1 MLFSVKVLS
10 SSVDSMKRRVVKY
23 LRLGSDDVQ
32 TSVQAGPFGVDSNA
46 PKDMVAIYGATSEKG
61 KTVIIGYIN
70 KNALAEVGG
79 YRMFSTDESGEVKS
93 VVYLRNN
100 GDIEINGTD
109 DNLVRYAKLKEGFD
123 KLKSDF
129 NSLVTAYNSHIHI
142 TTATV
147 GPGPTPGVIA
157 PTTSTGTA
165 SSAEITGSKCDTLKT
180 GA

>member
-1 MLFSVKVLS
+1 MLYVVKILS
-10 SSVDSMKRRVVKY
+10 SSIDLAKRRVVKF

-32 TSVQAGPFGVDSNA
+32 TSLQVGPFGVDSNA
-46 PKDMVAIYGATSEKG
+46 PKDMIAIYGATSEKG
-61 KTVIIGYIN
+61 KTVIIGYVN

-79 YRMFSTDESGEVKS
+79 YRTFSTDSNGEVKS
-93 VVYLRNN
+93 VVYLRSD
-100 GDIEINGTD
+100 GSIEINGTD

-123 KLKSDF
+123 ALKADF

-147 GPGPTPGVIA
+147 GPTPTPGAIA

-165 SSAEITGSKCDTLKT
+165 STAQITGSKCDTLKT